1 MKNIFIIAA
10 LVFFTCCSEKIDHKF
25 TPKENDLKSITVS
38 TYGGAMG
45 YNESFTMRT
54 DSLLYNLHIQMDST
68 KNRRGNV
75 RNVGYKLDGIL
86 KQNQVEE
93 FSKIKGSESRQP
105 VDGTDN
111 SITVETATKRY
122 TIVNGEKNVLWSS
135 IYRRI
140 VKVKA
145 KEFPLDN

>member
-1 MKNIFIIAA
+1 MKNIFIIAF
-10 LVFFTCCSEKIDHKF
+10 LVFFTCCSEKIDPKF
-25 TPKENDLKSITVS
+25 TPEENDLKSITIS

-75 RNVGYKLDGIL
+75 RNVGYSLDDIVT
-86 KQNQVEE
+86 KNQVEE

-111 SITVETATKRY
+111 SITVETATKKY
-122 TIVNGEKNVLWSS
+122 TIVNGEKNVLWSKINS
-135 IYRRI
+135 RI
-140 VKVKA
+140 VKVKE
-145 KEFPLDN
+145 KEFPLNY

>member
-10 LVFFTCCSEKIDHKF
+10 LVFFTSCSEKIEHKF
-25 TPKENDLKSITVS
+25 TPEENDLISITIS

-75 RNVGYKLDGIL
+75 RNVGYSLDDIVT
-86 KQNQVEE
+86 QNQVEE

-111 SITVETATKRY
+111 SITVETATKKY
-122 TIVNGEKNVLWSS
+122 NIVNGEKNVLWSK
-135 IYRRI
+135 IYKRI
-140 VKVKA
+140 VNVKK